1 MKTNVKVTIIPE
13 SVIQMSNIKVDLT
26 SNHFELTLAYTLK
39 GKRKATIET
48 VTGNITPELKDWL
61 MVSRPEKVQVPDGD
75 KTKWVET
82 GNSMTG
88 FEKYLKKVGVEFQP
102 GILTTMTFTAMNN
115 SDDYYQFPF
124 KLVMLKN
131 QNKSVLS
138 LVNVASK
145 ERKEYRDPNSGETTV
160 KYNSRFFQ
168 NKDGAWL
175 KSYVSKEYYKR
186 LIIVD
191 VQEVDVVETPAQTQA
206 EPQHA

>member
-13 SVIQMSNIKVDLT
+13 SVIQMSNIKIDLV
-26 SNHFELTLAYTLK
+26 SNHFELTLGYTLK
-39 GKRKATIET
+39 GKRKANIET
-48 VTGNITPELKDWL
+48 VSGNITPELKDWL

-82 GNSMTG
+82 GHNMTG
-88 FEKYLKKVGVEFQP
+88 FEKYLKKVGIEFQP
-102 GILTTMTFTAMNN
+102 GILTAMTFTAANN

-138 LVNVASK
+138 LVNVSSK
-145 ERKEYRDPNSGETTV
+145 ERKEYRDPNTGETTV
-160 KYNSRFFQ
+160 KYNSKYFQ
-168 NKDGAWL
+168 NKDGAWQ

-191 VQEVDVVETPAQTQA
+191 LQEVDVVEAAPA
-206 EPQHA
+206 EEQHA